1 MQGLLGA
8 IIRTLASTLNELR
21 GHWRAFSREGQ
32 FSRVILYV
40 LRVECRWRVACI
52 IVLVASS
59 GQIWIYFKD
68 KLDVLMDW
76 MRVVKVNFRVFGQ
89 YH

>member
-40 LRVECRWRVACI
+40 LRVECRGTNKENREELPRWKKSGICGGCGKWLNSRCI
-52 IVLVASS
+52 
-59 GQIWIYFKD
+59 
-68 KLDVLMDW
+68 
-76 MRVVKVNFRVFGQ
+76 
-89 YH
+89 